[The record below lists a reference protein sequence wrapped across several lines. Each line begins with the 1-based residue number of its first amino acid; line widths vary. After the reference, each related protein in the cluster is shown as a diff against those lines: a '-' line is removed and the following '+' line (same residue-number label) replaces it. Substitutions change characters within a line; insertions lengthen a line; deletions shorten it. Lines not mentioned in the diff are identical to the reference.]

1 MGKKNTSGSNDP
13 KAYTDKDQWEDDL
26 DLPPIG
32 HEKERFKT
40 PILEK
45 AEFDKKRKQNKF
57 TPLLLTAALIMGLGS
72 FFIFRKSDDQ
82 NIQQA
87 NTEKNIQIIDT
98 ENESNNQTEESEVEQ
113 EYAVEDDSLTK
124 IEYEND
130 IQEDAVIVEE
140 INEEINIQNEEWEYK
155 ETKNY
160 HIIVGSFENR
170 SYAQSWLDKTAYGE
184 VDIQYIQ
191 EYNGWYRV
199 ILFSFASNEE
209 AEIAIDSVRNDLKL
223 KAWIAY
229 MN

>member
-13 KAYTDKDQWEDDL
+13 KAYTHKDQWEDDL

-45 AEFDKKRKQNKF
+45 AEFDKKHKKNKF
-57 TPLLLTAALIMGLGS
+57 TPLILIASLILGLGL
-72 FFIFRKSDDQ
+72 FFIFRKPDNQ

-87 NTEKNIQIIDT
+87 NTQNNIQIIDT
-98 ENESNNQTEESEVEQ
+98 ENESNNQTEESEIEQ
-113 EYAVEDDSLTK
+113 KYAVEDSFLTK
-124 IEYEND
+124 VEYQND
-130 IQEDAVIVEE
+130 VQEEAVVVEE
-140 INEEINIQNEEWEYK
+140 VKEEINIKNEECEDK
-155 ETKNY
+155 GTKNY

-184 VDIQYIQ
+184 VDIDYIQ
-191 EYNGWYRV
+191 KHNGWYRV
-199 ILFSFASNEE
+199 ILFSYTSNEE
-209 AEIAIDSVRNDLKL
+209 AEIAIDFVKNDLKL